1 MKMLPFF
8 LPSPARKSSTFS
20 SVPGTFFVTFL
31 PRQKTVKVTW
41 GICVDFLL
49 PLLEFPEEGEFF
61 LYGWKS
67 LLNLLTVRDDINL
80 DVCDVYV
87 WICDIG
93 LGICDICI
101 GDDICLGGCVCI
113 NEDAWFGGCVVAF
126 CSIWFTTD
134 SILLATSR
142 RADLGSL
149 MSTYR
154 HLMNYNAAV
163 NPGTVWLHM
172 ICWNLRYA

>member
-67 LLNLLTVRDDINL
+67 LLNLLTVRM
-80 DVCDVYV
+80 
-87 WICDIG
+87 
-93 LGICDICI
+93 
-101 GDDICLGGCVCI
+101 
-113 NEDAWFGGCVVAF
+113 
-126 CSIWFTTD
+126 
-134 SILLATSR
+134 
-142 RADLGSL
+142 
-149 MSTYR
+149 MST
-154 HLMNYNAAV
+154 LMFVMFAFEFAILALV
-163 NPGTVWLHM
+163 FAIFALGMIFALVVVFALTKMLDLVVVLLHFALFDSHQIVFYWQHPAGRTSVHSWVPIDTLWTIM
-172 ICWNLRYA
+172 LQ